1 MSTRIAF
8 CLLGAFTAMLVAC
21 SKEQQAARDTS
32 VKQATPEKAGSTST
46 PKDTTLAGRYFDRAE
61 EFFKTEALYDSAIAY
76 FGKAG
81 ALYENEQ
88 NWERRV
94 RCYHR
99 MGRSFREKG
108 EFDQAMKYLD
118 QALATGFKEL
128 GEQHAEV
135 AAIYSTIGI
144 VYRSKGDYARALDFA
159 NQALSIQLATLGEND
174 PAVGSTYNRIANV
187 YSEKNDL
194 DQALAFREK
203 ALAIYIAAYG
213 ERSAEAASYY
223 NNIGNDYLSRGDYD
237 QALFF
242 HKKSLE
248 MKQAFQGKRH
258 QVVAWSYDNLGQVY
272 YKKSDYERA
281 RECYENALSIWR
293 ETTGAENLFPTM
305 SYDHLVELNRSTGD
319 YAQALAFSK
328 KSLSIKQRIL
338 GEHHPS
344 LAETYNLMG
353 LVYHGQGDYATA
365 LDCYQSALRAN
376 VPAFTDSNPSVNP
389 LLAGILGEPQLL
401 ESLSGKART
410 LATRY
415 AQKTKALRDLE
426 MAAATYQHAS
436 QLIDQMR
443 HGYKAEGSKLFLA
456 EKATDIYDHAI
467 LTTLR
472 LHQITQKEEHKTAAF
487 LLAEKSKAGVML
499 EALSEA
505 EAKRF
510 AGIPDSL
517 LEKEKQLRLDLA
529 FYDNSLTEEQLKR
542 ADADSAK
549 IAQWQD
555 KVFGLKQ
562 VYDVLLQRFEKE
574 YPDYYN
580 LKYQIKTVSVPEVQ
594 QQLLDD
600 RTALVEYFTG
610 EDSIF
615 IFAITKNDFTIET
628 SAKDSLFALQI
639 EQLRQ
644 GIIKQEFAP
653 YTQAAFRLYKTLLAP
668 MAIMLDGK
676 NLIIVPDGT
685 LSAIPFETLLT
696 RQVEAKGNLQGY
708 LNLPYLV
715 NERAISYAYSATLLH
730 QEQNRRPREARRDY
744 LAFAPLFPEGLPAGT
759 RGADF
764 IKENFAHDSS
774 QTTPATATRLR
785 SFLPA
790 TRTEVT
796 GIFDRFENSYGLFE
810 RWFGNKSRVYLERE
824 AKEEKLKLADL
835 SSYRF
840 LHFATHGLINE
851 KHPKLSGLILTQE
864 DTTSKEDGILHLGEI
879 YNLHLNADLVVLS
892 ACETGLG
899 QIAQGEGIIG
909 LTRGFLYAGA
919 SNVLVS
925 LWQVSDMTTSDLMVD
940 FYDKLLAGMSKA
952 EALAEAKRQMIRRDP
967 GYAKPYYWAPF
978 ILIGR

>member
-1 MSTRIAF
+1 MFTRATLH
-8 CLLGAFTAMLVAC
+8 LLAALAVLLISC
-21 SKEQQAARDTS
+21 SKEQQAAKDTS
-32 VKQATPEKAGSTST
+32 VKQATPDKAGSAST

-99 MGRSFREKG
+99 MGRSFREQG
-108 EFDQAMKYLD
+108 EFDQAMKYLE
-118 QALATGFKEL
+118 QALADGLKEL

-248 MKQAFQGKRH
+248 MKQAFQGRRH

-293 ETTGAENLFPTM
+293 ETIGAENFFPTM

-319 YAQALAFSK
+319 YAPALAFAK
-328 KSLSIKQRIL
+328 KSLSIKRRIL
-338 GEHHPS
+338 GERHPS
-344 LAETYNLMG
+344 IADTYNLMG
-353 LVYHGQGDYATA
+353 QVYFDQGDYATA
-365 LDCYQSALRAN
+365 LDCYQNALRAN
-376 VPAFTDSNPSVNP
+376 VPAFADSNPSVNP
-389 LLAGILGEPQLL
+389 PLAGILGEPQLL
-401 ESLSGKART
+401 ESFSGKART
-410 LATRY
+410 LAARY
-415 AQKTKALRDLE
+415 ARKTQALHDLE
-426 MAAATYQHAS
+426 MAAATYRHAS

-443 HGYKAEGSKLFLA
+443 HGYKAEGSKLFLV

-472 LHQITQKEEHKTAAF
+472 LHQITQKEEHKNTAF

-499 EALSEA
+499 EALSDA

-510 AGIPDSL
+510 AGISDRL
-517 LEKEKQLRLDLA
+517 LEKERQLRIDLA
-529 FYDNSLTEEQLKR
+529 FYEKSLTEEQLKR
-542 ADADSAK
+542 EDKDSAK
-549 IAQWQD
+549 IALWQD

-562 VYDVLLQRFEKE
+562 VYDALLQRFEKE

-580 LKYQIKTVSVPEVQ
+580 LKYQTQTIAVPEVQ
-594 QQLLDD
+594 QRLLDD

-610 EDSIF
+610 KDSIF
-615 IFAITKNDFTIET
+615 IFAITKNDFTIKT
-628 SAKDSLFALQI
+628 SAKDSLFAPQI

-644 GIIKQEFAP
+644 GIIKQDFAP
-653 YTQAAFRLYKTLLAP
+653 YAQAAFRLYQTLLAP
-668 MAIMLDGK
+668 ITSILEGK
-676 NLIIVPDGT
+676 NLILVPDGL
-685 LSAIPFETLLT
+685 LSAIPFEALLT
-696 RQVEAKGNLQGY
+696 QAVNPAGELKDY
-708 LNLPYLV
+708 LRLPYLV
-715 NERAISYAYSATLLH
+715 EAHAMSYAYSATLL
-730 QEQNRRPREARRDY
+730 QQLQSRKNREAKHDY

-764 IKENFAHDSS
+764 VKENLAADSLD
-774 QTTPATATRLR
+774 TERRLR

-790 TRTEVT
+790 TKTEVT
-796 GIFDRFENSYGLFE
+796 GIFARFENSYGLFE
-810 RWFGNKSRVYLERE
+810 RWFGNKSRVYLEQE
-824 AKEEKLKLADL
+824 AKEEKLKSPDL

-840 LHFATHGLINE
+840 LHFATHGLVNE
-851 KHPKLSGLILTQE
+851 KNPKLSGLILTQE

-879 YNLHLNADLVVLS
+879 YNLNLNADLVVLS

-899 QIAQGEGIIG
+899 QIAHGEGIIG

-925 LWQVSDMTTSDLMVD
+925 LWQVSDMTTSDLMMD
-940 FYDKLLAGMSKA
+940 FYDKMLGGMSKA
-952 EALAEAKRQMIRRDP
+952 EALREAKLQMIRRDP

-978 ILIGR
+978 ILVGR